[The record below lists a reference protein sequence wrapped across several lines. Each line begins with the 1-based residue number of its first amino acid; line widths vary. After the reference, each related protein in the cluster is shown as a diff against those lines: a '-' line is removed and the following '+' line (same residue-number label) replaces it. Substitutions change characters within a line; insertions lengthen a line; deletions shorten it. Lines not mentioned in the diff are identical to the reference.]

1 MKVKQFII
9 IILLVTMI
17 SSACGQDS
25 PTSVPEAEIQVATAT
40 SVSAATNTPTAP
52 QSPLT
57 TSPLATP
64 TPQPKSAD
72 ADNTAQAMSP
82 DYQAHTLPKPKK
94 GQAVLAGRVLAQFGD
109 KPDLEP
115 VILSAVYLAPVMREE
130 NGAPSVASLD
140 SQYDPSSSTDP
151 NGYFLFENVKPGQ
164 YGFVIYYGVTHY
176 LIRDGAGAQVLI
188 TLEADQVLDLG
199 EMHTNLPDS
208 W

>member
-1 MKVKQFII
+1 MKLQQFII
-9 IILLVTMI
+9 IVLLGAML

-25 PTSVPEAEIQVATAT
+25 PTSVPEAAPQAITAT
-40 SVSAATNTPTAP
+40 LVSAATNTPNAP

-64 TPQPKSAD
+64 TPAPKSAD
-72 ADNTAQAMSP
+72 AGSTTQAMSP
-82 DYQAHTLPKPKK
+82 DYQARTLPKPEK

-109 KPDLEP
+109 KPGFES
-115 VILSAVYLAPVMREE
+115 VITSAVYLAPVIYEKD
-130 NGAPSVASLD
+130 GTPSVASLD

-151 NGYFLFENVKPGQ
+151 EGYFLFENVKPGQ

-176 LIRDGAGAQVLI
+176 LIRDDAGVQVLI

-199 EMHTNLPDS
+199 EMHTNLPDT